1 MSFAA
6 GFVLRVSRR
15 PWTVRQSPTVKRSD
29 RKSGR
34 AGRTTKVLCSPSR
47 RTAFCARTETFFP
60 EGFRQRGT
68 PPGPRGTR
76 SSKRRRSPGERDG
89 SISMMMP
96 PRFSMAPAAEG
107 SAREDAKKIRR
118 CPIGGTS
125 PEKRGLSRLIRRR
138 AGKNIPLLREGRR
151 KGMVV
156 VPFKR
161 RGFFL
166 NSGVVAAQ
174 GSSGQ
179 VRLIFH
185 GQANS
190 PGQSLSPARITLFF
204 AGRHV
209 IQRVRRPVG
218 DSVKGTDG

>member
-34 AGRTTKVLCSPSR
+34 AGGTTKVLCSPSR

-107 SAREDAKKIRR
+107 SAREDAKNQKVPYRGNESGKEGFEPSDPSSCGQKHSAPAGR
-118 CPIGGTS
+118 
-125 PEKRGLSRLIRRR
+125 PEKGH
-138 AGKNIPLLREGRR
+138 GRR
-151 KGMVV
+151 SFQEKG
-156 VPFKR
+156 FL
-161 RGFFL
+161 L

-179 VRLIFH
+179 ARLIFH

-190 PGQSLSPARITLFF
+190 PGQSLSPARITLFLPD
-204 AGRHV
+204 V
-209 IQRVRRPVG
+209 
-218 DSVKGTDG
+218 T